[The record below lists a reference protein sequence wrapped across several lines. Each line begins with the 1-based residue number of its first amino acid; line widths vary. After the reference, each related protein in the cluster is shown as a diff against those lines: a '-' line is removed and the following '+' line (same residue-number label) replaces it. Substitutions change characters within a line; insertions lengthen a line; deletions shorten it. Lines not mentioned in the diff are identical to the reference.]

1 MRGTLAMVVFGHGGP
16 LLLKFC
22 RIAGFTILLI
32 GGWQGASAAQD
43 SGLGADLGIGSCVAG
58 GMTRPRCD
66 ATNQAPR
73 SRDVIPTQQMPTSQA
88 LNQTASTTSRRGQ
101 STVASSLE

>member
-1 MRGTLAMVVFGHGGP
+1 M
-16 LLLKFC
+16 LLKFC
-22 RIAGFTILLI
+22 RIAATTILII
-32 GGWQGASAAQD
+32 GGWQSASAAQD
-43 SGLGADLGIGSCVAG
+43 SGLGEELGVGSCVAG
-58 GMTRPRCD
+58 GMARPRCD

-73 SRDVIPTQQMPTSQA
+73 SRDMIQTQQLPTSQA